1 MSTGKDWLQK
11 QRKGDLTDIAEH
23 FGLKKC
29 APPLPNFPFFNA
41 SIANW
46 IGVADVF

>member
-11 QRKGDLTDIAEH
+11 QRKGDLTDNAGH

-29 APPLPNFPFFNA
+29 ATPLPNFPFFNA
-41 SIANW
+41 SIANS
-46 IGVADVF
+46 IGVADVS